1 MSTIMDKVSGL
12 VQDCKTLAQKYIWPD
27 FAPERLPENTKAKVR
42 QLPDTAQLDFYERY
56 ANQTEN
62 LRNTRNVSL
71 FFFIFSAIT
80 GIFPISVA
88 IVIYWWFLK
97 ENQLPEV
104 ANSALQRTLIKYKLP
119 IGDEYKSEYQTK
131 STFQTTAPNA
141 RPDIFERRAKR
152 QQETASKSSFEM
164 SLFDIESLHT
174 GYLVDYQLKKW
185 KIVGEYEFNRK
196 DGSSEKTFKLFHQDE
211 QIFLHLW
218 KKKDTLI
225 SYVTE
230 QVNIY
235 DVDENLAEQIISEDV
250 PFELLTYQ
258 NRAYYLESEAEGLM
272 YDLTMDSSGTQAMIW
287 NYFDGQHRQIL
298 RLERFG
304 RADFRVFVGKYVSP
318 FEFSNIIQSTSRF

>member
-1 MSTIMDKVSGL
+1 MSTIMDKISG
-12 VQDCKTLAQKYIWPD
+12 VMQDCKTLAQKYIWPD

-42 QLPDTAQLDFYERY
+42 QLPDTAQLDFYEQY

-62 LRNTRNVSL
+62 LKNTRNVSL
-71 FFFIFSAIT
+71 FFFIFSVIT

-104 ANSALQRTLIKYKLP
+104 ANSALRRTLIKYKLP
-119 IGDEYKSEYQTK
+119 MSDEYKSEYQTK
-131 STFQTTAPNA
+131 STFKTTAQNA

-152 QQETASKSSFEM
+152 QQETASKSNFEASF
-164 SLFDIESLHT
+164 LGIEGLHT
-174 GYLVDYQLKKW
+174 GYLVGYQLKNW
-185 KIVGEYEFNRK
+185 EVVGEYELNRK
-196 DGSSEKTFKLFHQDE
+196 DGNSEKTFKLLHQNE

-218 KKKDTLI
+218 KKKGTLI
-225 SYVTE
+225 SYITE
-230 QVNIY
+230 QANIY
-235 DVDENLAEQIISEDV
+235 DVDENLAEQIIAEDV

-258 NRAYYLESEAEGLM
+258 DIAYYLEDEAEGLM
-272 YDLTMDSSGTQAMIW
+272 YDLTIDSSGTQAMIW
-287 NYFDGQHRQIL
+287 SYFDGQHRQIL

-318 FEFSNIIQSTSRF
+318 FEFSNIIQNNSRL